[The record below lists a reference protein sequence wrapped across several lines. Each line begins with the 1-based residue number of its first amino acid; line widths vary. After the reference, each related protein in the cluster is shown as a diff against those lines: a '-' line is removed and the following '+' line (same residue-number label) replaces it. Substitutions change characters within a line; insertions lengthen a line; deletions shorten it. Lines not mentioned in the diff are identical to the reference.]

1 MRIKKI
7 AINNYRN
14 LHSVTISFDDSCNFI
29 VGENNIGKSNILNLL
44 NILFTRRGFS
54 YDDFTDPTLPIVI
67 DFNLKLSDNEIGHFE
82 DLFDVEDHSSIN
94 VRCKQV
100 SPEDNLEFCHFET
113 GTYIAPS
120 LIKCLNY
127 IYYDSLRNPIS
138 EISFERSRGVGKF
151 LARMIKDYLADQEIA
166 TEVLIDGDFCNS
178 LLESINSKLSRVKS
192 FNDYAVH
199 AVVAGDVSALMP
211 RVITLKDGDGG
222 ELSKCGYGVQF
233 LLLVM
238 LSFLDKLQY
247 IYDQRGEAGIFVN
260 EETEERSISV
270 VLGLDEPEIHLHP
283 YMQRSLIKY
292 LNGVINNQDENFKNL
307 IKELFNID
315 KLDGQIILVTHS
327 PSIIF
332 NDYRQIIRLYRNEGK
347 TRIVSGCELKLDE
360 QLEKHLVLHFPFI
373 KESFF
378 ARCAIFVEGDSEL
391 SSFPLFANRRNID
404 LDDLGICVIEA
415 GGDSVL
421 QLIQLADKFCIPC
434 VGVIDADDD
443 FSPTG
448 IPNLFKTNERDFEA
462 ELMKIVDMGKES
474 VLREILLNYDSM
486 GAERVLDAKAL
497 NKRAYK
503 KYRYLN
509 TETKS
514 DVKLSD
520 IDIEDK
526 ELLKAYYVTWFGIN
540 KSYPLGRLIGMTL
553 SEDLIPQIY
562 KDIIDYA
569 KNHC

>member
-1 MRIKKI
+1 
-7 AINNYRN
+7 
-14 LHSVTISFDDSCNFI
+14 
-29 VGENNIGKSNILNLL
+29 
-44 NILFTRRGFS
+44 
-54 YDDFTDPTLPIVI
+54 
-67 DFNLKLSDNEIGHFE
+67 
-82 DLFDVEDHSSIN
+82 
-94 VRCKQV
+94 
-100 SPEDNLEFCHFET
+100 
-113 GTYIAPS
+113 
-120 LIKCLNY
+120 
-127 IYYDSLRNPIS
+127 
-138 EISFERSRGVGKF
+138 
-151 LARMIKDYLADQEIA
+151 
-166 TEVLIDGDFCNS
+166 
-178 LLESINSKLSRVKS
+178 
-192 FNDYAVH
+192 
-199 AVVAGDVSALMP
+199 
-211 RVITLKDGDGG
+211 
-222 ELSKCGYGVQF
+222 
-233 LLLVM
+233 M

-247 IYDQRGEAGIFVN
+247 IYDQRGETGIFVN

-347 TRIVSGCELKLDE
+347 TQIVSGCEFKLDE
-360 QLEKHLVLHFPFI
+360 QLEKHLLLHFPFI
-373 KESFF
+373 KEAFF
-378 ARCAIFVEGDSEL
+378 ARCAIFVEGVSEL
-391 SSFPLFANRRNID
+391 SSLPLFANRCNID

>member
-1 MRIKKI
+1 MTNFSKNWFYLHPEPLRPGNKLT
-7 AINNYRN
+7 NY
-14 LHSVTISFDDSCNFI
+14 C
-29 VGENNIGKSNILNLL
+29 NILNLL

-54 YDDFTDPTLPIVI
+54 YDDFTDPASPIVI
-67 DFNLKLSDNEIGHFE
+67 DFNLKLSANEIGHFE
-82 DLFDVEDHSSIN
+82 DLFDVEDYSSIN

-100 SPEDNLEFCHFET
+100 SPEDNLEFSHFET
-113 GTYIAPS
+113 ETYIAPS

-151 LARMIKDYLADQEIA
+151 LTRMIKDYLADQEIA

-178 LLESINSKLSRVKS
+178 LLESIYSKLARVKS

-199 AVVAGDVSALMP
+199 AVVAGDVSALIP
-211 RVITLKDGDGG
+211 RVITLKDGYGG

-247 IYDQRGEAGIFVN
+247 IYDQRGETGIFVN
-260 EETEERSISV
+260 EETDERSISV

-347 TRIVSGCELKLDE
+347 TQIVSGCEFKLDE
-360 QLEKHLVLHFPFI
+360 QLEKHLLLHFPFI
-373 KESFF
+373 KEAFF
-378 ARCAIFVEGDSEL
+378 ARCAIFVEGVSEL
-391 SSFPLFANRRNID
+391 SSLPLFANRCNID

-462 ELMKIVDMGKES
+462 ELMKIVDMGNES
-474 VLREILLNYDSM
+474 VL
-486 GAERVLDAKAL
+486 
-497 NKRAYK
+497 
-503 KYRYLN
+503 
-509 TETKS
+509 
-514 DVKLSD
+514 
-520 IDIEDK
+520 
-526 ELLKAYYVTWFGIN
+526 
-540 KSYPLGRLIGMTL
+540 
-553 SEDLIPQIY
+553 
-562 KDIIDYA
+562 
-569 KNHC
+569 

>member
-1 MRIKKI
+1 
-7 AINNYRN
+7 
-14 LHSVTISFDDSCNFI
+14 
-29 VGENNIGKSNILNLL
+29 
-44 NILFTRRGFS
+44 
-54 YDDFTDPTLPIVI
+54 
-67 DFNLKLSDNEIGHFE
+67 
-82 DLFDVEDHSSIN
+82 
-94 VRCKQV
+94 
-100 SPEDNLEFCHFET
+100 
-113 GTYIAPS
+113 
-120 LIKCLNY
+120 
-127 IYYDSLRNPIS
+127 
-138 EISFERSRGVGKF
+138 
-151 LARMIKDYLADQEIA
+151 MIKDYLADQEIA

-199 AVVAGDVSALMP
+199 AVVAGDVSALIP
-211 RVITLKDGDGG
+211 RVITLKDGNGG

-247 IYDQRGEAGIFVN
+247 IYDQRGETGIFVN

-347 TRIVSGCELKLDE
+347 TQIVSGCEFKLDE
-360 QLEKHLVLHFPFI
+360 QLEKHLLLHFPFI
-373 KESFF
+373 KEAFF
-378 ARCAIFVEGDSEL
+378 ARCAIFVEGASEL
-391 SSFPLFANRRNID
+391 SSFPLFANKCNID

-421 QLIQLADKFCIPC
+421 QLIQLAEKFCIPC
-434 VGVIDADDD
+434 VGVSDADGDS
-443 FSPTG
+443 SPTG
-448 IPNLFKTNERDFEA
+448 IPNLYKTNERDFEA
-462 ELMKIVDMGKES
+462 ELMKIVDMDKEP

-486 GAERVLDAKAL
+486 GVERVMDAKAL
-497 NKRAYK
+497 NKKAYK
-503 KYRYLN
+503 KYHYLN
-509 TETKS
+509 AEIRS
-514 DVKLSD
+514 NVKLSD
-520 IDIEDK
+520 IDREDK

-540 KSYPLGRLIGMTL
+540 KSHPLGRLIGLTL

-562 KDIIDYA
+562 KDIIRYA
-569 KNHC
+569 KSLCS